1 MISGGVDIAKG
12 TLKSGYTAQFQNL
25 TFTFQ
30 PITVTGWTQT
40 VTQGD
45 ASFIVDDCIFHD
57 ILTDK
62 TYTNANE
69 GHTAA
74 IHFNNSDDPF
84 LNVTVTNSVFENIG
98 IQDSY
103 TGEGEGSNKVT
114 ALLFGARGTID
125 IPIMSLLI
133 LILMWSIYRFSN
145 NISPEKLIIENNVIT
160 NWAVRGNTGRALRLS
175 AVPEDNSLKG
185 NVFVSTSVPEEILKS
200 DQQTALINLQENYW
214 NSPSL
219 PSMEGGVGGILIT
232 GSTPTLSSQ
241 ALPIYL
247 DEEKTQLSKVSLID
261 TVSGSNYSVTLPNL
275 AAAVDDYSATDT
287 YAVALADVSNENKEK
302 IPLTEAQSALFM
314 NLSVTKQGEP
324 LSGLEDM
331 TVIVSLPTALTN
343 PQVYIPGSDSPIS
356 STLSDDG
363 KTLTFTADIPNDF
376 AIVYTTTPVEES
388 DISSTL
394 NITLEQTGDSTYDIV
409 LNAQSGKLIHRFMA
423 VDLTFAL
430 TGTASL

>member
-1 MISGGVDIAKG
+1 MIAGGVDIAQG
-12 TLKSGYTAQFQNL
+12 TLKSGYTAKFQNL
-25 TFTFQ
+25 TFTSQ

-40 VTQGD
+40 MTQGD
-45 ASFIVDDCIFHD
+45 ASFIVDNCLFHD

-62 TYTNANE
+62 TYTDANE

-74 IHFNNSDDPF
+74 IHFNNGDDPF

-98 IQDSY
+98 IQSPY
-103 TGEGEGSNKVT
+103 TDAGEGSDKVT

-125 IPIMSLLI
+125 I
-133 LILMWSIYRFSN
+133 SN
-145 NISPEKLIIENNVIT
+145 NVFTNINFNVINIPVSRNISPEKLIIENNVIT

-185 NVFVSTSVPEEILKS
+185 NVFVSASVPEEILKS
-200 DQQTALINLQENYW
+200 DQQTAQINLQENYW
-214 NSPSL
+214 NGNSL

-275 AAAVDDYSATDT
+275 AAAVDDYSAADT

-302 IPLTEAQSALFM
+302 IPLTEDQSALFM
-314 NLSVTKQGEP
+314 NLSVTSK
-324 LSGLEDM
+324 
-331 TVIVSLPTALTN
+331 VN
-343 PQVYIPGSDSPIS
+343 PFPAWKI
-356 STLSDDG
+356 
-363 KTLTFTADIPNDF
+363 
-376 AIVYTTTPVEES
+376 
-388 DISSTL
+388 
-394 NITLEQTGDSTYDIV
+394 
-409 LNAQSGKLIHRFMA
+409 
-423 VDLTFAL
+423 
-430 TGTASL
+430 